1 MSKLRPPN
9 AKYDDV
15 ILASFTWAISEKESV
30 QLHLL
35 SLVYRNFLLRA
46 CSN

>member
-9 AKYDDV
+9 AKYDV

-35 SLVYRNFLLRA
+35 SLVYRNLLLRA

>member
-1 MSKLRPPN
+1 MSKLRPRN
-9 AKYDDV
+9 AKYDV

>member
-1 MSKLRPPN
+1 MSKLRPRY
-9 AKYDDV
+9 AKYDV

-35 SLVYRNFLLRA
+35 SLVYRNLLLRA

>member
-1 MSKLRPPN
+1 MSKLRPRN
-9 AKYDDV
+9 AKYDV

-35 SLVYRNFLLRA
+35 SLVYRNLLLRA